1 MHLLGTSWPSFV
13 QACWAC
19 AQMVVGVDTKDFSR
33 SVDEEETGLPDIN
46 V

>member
-1 MHLLGTSWPSFV
+1 
-13 QACWAC
+13 
-19 AQMVVGVDTKDFSR
+19 MVVGVDTNDFSR

>member
-1 MHLLGTSWPSFV
+1 
-13 QACWAC
+13 
-19 AQMVVGVDTKDFSR
+19 MVVGVDTKDFSR